1 MNTHEANMLKQISLN
16 QCFNKP
22 RIEPETT
29 FDDDDDADMSV
40 DDQ

>member
-1 MNTHEANMLKQISLN
+1 MLKQISLN

-29 FDDDDDADMSV
+29 FDDDDDDADMSV